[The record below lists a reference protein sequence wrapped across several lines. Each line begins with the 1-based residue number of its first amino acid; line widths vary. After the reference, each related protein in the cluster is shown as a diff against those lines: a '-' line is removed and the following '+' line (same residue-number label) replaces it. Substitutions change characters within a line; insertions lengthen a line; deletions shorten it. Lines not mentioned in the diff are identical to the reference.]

1 MMLTWKNQQDSVS
14 SNTEG
19 DAMAKL
25 KVIIRKTRVG
35 STYVIKCRFQTLDK
49 TSVLFIF
56 NISYPLIF
64 FSFSVG
70 QEIETL
76 L

>member
-1 MMLTWKNQQDSVS
+1 
-14 SNTEG
+14 
-19 DAMAKL
+19 MAKL